1 MKRGQLLIESMV
13 AISIIVV
20 GLLGLLGLLSRSLS
34 LNRVVSD
41 QFTANYLAAEGI
53 EATKNIIDANTIQC
67 LPWNSGLENGD
78 FQVNYDSQKLES
90 TLGQPILFDAQT
102 GRFGYS
108 SGKPTTF
115 VRVVKIK
122 LVSSEEIQVNAVV
135 NWVTRG
141 GGKFEVNV
149 EDHFFNW
156 RGNVCS

>member
-1 MKRGQLLIESMV
+1 
-13 AISIIVV
+13 
-20 GLLGLLGLLSRSLS
+20 

-53 EATKNIIDANTIQC
+53 EVTKIIIDANTIQC
-67 LPWNSGLENGD
+67 LPWNSGLGNGD
-78 FQVNYDSQKLES
+78 FQVNYDSKKLES
-90 TLGQPILFDAQT
+90 TLRQPLLFDAQT

-115 VRVVKIK
+115 IRVVKI
-122 LVSSEEIQVNAVV
+122 SINPANPEEIQVNSVV
-135 NWVTRG
+135 NWVTRS